1 MFERF
6 SSGYYLG
13 RLYVEPYEGERA
25 AIQRADHEQVNERFY
40 ATDEGVERLDAPL
53 VMKLDGTHF
62 PVLGDESVPAGTLAV
77 PKRLAADDLPDRREV
92 FLAKAERAR
101 ELLRYA
107 GYDPD
112 AGLDSGFDIGDPDA
126 GTDPDWT

>member
-13 RLYVEPYEGERA
+13 RLYIEPHDSEA
-25 AIQRADHEQVNERFY
+25 AMIQRVDHERVNEQLY
-40 ATDEGVERLDAPL
+40 ATGDGVERLDYPL

-62 PVLGDESVPAGTLAV
+62 PVHGDDDVPAGTLVV
-77 PKRLAADDLPDRREV
+77 PSDVADDGLPARREV
-92 FLAKAERAR
+92 LLAKADRAD

-107 GYDPD
+107 GYDGSPSDVAD
-112 AGLDSGFDIGDPDA
+112 AA
-126 GTDPDWT
+126 

>member
-13 RLYVEPYEGERA
+13 RLYVEPHDGERA
-25 AIQRADHEQVNERFY
+25 VIHRTAHEQVNQQLY
-40 ATDEGVERLDAPL
+40 ATGEGIERTDLPL

-62 PVLGDESVPAGTLAV
+62 PVHGDEGVPSGTLAV

-92 FLAKAERAR
+92 FLAKPDRAPD
-101 ELLRYA
+101 LLRYEGYVQDRNA
-107 GYDPD
+107 GV
-112 AGLDSGFDIGDPDA
+112 
-126 GTDPDWT
+126 